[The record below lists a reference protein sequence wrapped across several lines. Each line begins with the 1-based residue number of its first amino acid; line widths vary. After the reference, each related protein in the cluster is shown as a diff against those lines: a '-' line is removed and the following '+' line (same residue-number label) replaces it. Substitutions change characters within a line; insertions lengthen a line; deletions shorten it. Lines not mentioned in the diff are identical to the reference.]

1 MIGSLGLPEIIFILV
16 LALLIF
22 GPRRLPEIGKTLGR
36 ALGEFRRAT
45 TDLKRTFDSELSSEE
60 FRNPMAKPA
69 PSKPVSQET
78 EAPATPTA
86 APPAAEEPP
95 AAAEA
100 AESDG
105 GTEPTP
111 SPKAE

>member
-60 FRNPMAKPA
+60 FRDPMAKPA
-69 PSKPVSQET
+69 PSKPVSRET
-78 EAPATPTA
+78 EAPTTPTA
-86 APPAAEEPP
+86 ALPAAEEPP
-95 AAAEA
+95 APAEA

-105 GTEPTP
+105 ATDPTTP
-111 SPKAE
+111 PEAE